1 MWYPSLWDLSK
12 QSNQYP
18 VRDTTG
24 LTCSNGS
31 LRLINIGGMCGR
43 QKNQTMIEASRAKM
57 LHPCLNYLI

>member
-43 QKNQTMIEASRAKM
+43 QKNQT
-57 LHPCLNYLI
+57 